1 MEVITED
8 RVKTITHEAINQRLS
23 NFREQFCEP
32 KYEQLKTDRA
42 ERGKQIE
49 KIDEA
54 VSALATCMNGKFN
67 KLYYLL
73 FSLLGSVIMTLA
85 SVWLKK

>member
-8 RVKTITHEAINQRLS
+8 RVKTITHEAINQRLDD
-23 NFREQFCEP
+23 FRDKFCEP
-32 KYEQLKTDRA
+32 KYEQLRADRA